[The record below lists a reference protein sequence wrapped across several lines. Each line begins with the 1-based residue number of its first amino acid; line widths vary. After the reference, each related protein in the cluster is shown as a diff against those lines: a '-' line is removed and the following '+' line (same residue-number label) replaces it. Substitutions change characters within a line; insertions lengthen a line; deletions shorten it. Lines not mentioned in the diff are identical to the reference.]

1 MAEILQGKLVA
12 AYGMETTIP
21 VLKLMEERDADLQ
34 MLGRYVYDNVFLNYT
49 VKQWTLRPEQ
59 LDPHVTARV
68 PVRISEDDRYFRDVH
83 QAMPVNGYTHIFA
96 AMLEH
101 PNIRVEAGADYRALP
116 QSLRRVRTVF
126 TGPIDEYFGYA
137 YGPLPY
143 RSIRFEVQTLER
155 EFFQEVGTVNYPAA
169 PGMTC
174 ITEQKR
180 LSSENSPCTMIC
192 ASIRKPISRGKT
204 SLTTRCRPRNRRR
217 QSAPIARKRASCPAA
232 SGLPGVWATSNIII
246 WTRPAPA
253 DTRWSTRKSPAR
265 ANPMRRAKRLR
276 RPEHVRMCP

>member
-101 PNIRVEAGADYRALP
+101 PNIRVEAGADYRAQPIAAPRAHGIHRADRRIFRLRLWAFAVSQHPLRGADAGTRVLSGGRHRQLSGGPGNDPHHRTKAAEQRKLTVHHDLREYP
-116 QSLRRVRTVF
+116 Q
-126 TGPIDEYFGYA
+126 A
-137 YGPLPY
+137 YLAGENEPYYPVPTKESEEAISPY
-143 RSIRFEVQTLER
+143 RAQARQLSGRVWFAGRLGD
-155 EFFQEVGTVNYPAA
+155 FQYYNMDQACARGHALVDKEIA
-169 PGMTC
+169 
-174 ITEQKR
+174 
-180 LSSENSPCTMIC
+180 C
-192 ASIRKPISRGKT
+192 ASKSH
-204 SLTTRCRPRNRRR
+204 
-217 QSAPIARKRASCPAA
+217 AA
-232 SGLPGVWATSNIII
+232 GETPPQA
-246 WTRPAPA
+246 
-253 DTRWSTRKSPAR
+253 
-265 ANPMRRAKRLR
+265 
-276 RPEHVRMCP
+276 